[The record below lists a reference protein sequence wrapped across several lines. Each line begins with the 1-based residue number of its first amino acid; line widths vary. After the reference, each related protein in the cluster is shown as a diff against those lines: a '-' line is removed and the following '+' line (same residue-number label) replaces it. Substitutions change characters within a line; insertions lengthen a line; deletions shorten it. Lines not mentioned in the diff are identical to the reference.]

1 MLEGFFPSLEAPVQ
15 RLDRVCF
22 GSCVCGG
29 RPFNGYRSGARS
41 LRASR
46 ASESQGRPAGCIV
59 CFDDPRCVAACSS
72 TPPSLS
78 LPLSPSQRPAQPCLA
93 QSPHVSTVSP
103 SSSLIC
109 LSLCVLSGVT
119 VSARFILGCSLHSL
133 SIPLFFPFLCRSC
146 CFPCFLVTDCSA
158 RKLGSTILHKGSMIA
173 GL

>member
-103 SSSLIC
+103 ASSVFLSVCC
-109 LSLCVLSGVT
+109 LVLRCLLASFWA
-119 VSARFILGCSLHSL
+119 ARFILFPSL
-133 SIPLFFPFLCRSC
+133 SFSPFSVVRVV
-146 CFPCFLVTDCSA
+146 FLVSW
-158 RKLGSTILHKGSMIA
+158 
-173 GL
+173 